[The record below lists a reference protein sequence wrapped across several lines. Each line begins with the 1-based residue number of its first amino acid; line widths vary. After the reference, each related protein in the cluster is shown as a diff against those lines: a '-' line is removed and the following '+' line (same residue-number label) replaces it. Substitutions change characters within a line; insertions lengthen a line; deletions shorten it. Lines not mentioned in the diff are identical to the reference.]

1 MKNINTKELNIFIT
15 GANGGMGLDTSRLL
29 IDQEVKQIVLGART
43 QTKAEEAQEKLS
55 KKAAVRT
62 QLIPV
67 GGFDMT
73 APKQIKNAVQ
83 SISEMEPFDI
93 VFLQAGG
100 VVFKDDYQYV
110 DWKGKRYERT
120 VFQNTIGGYIT
131 LVELSKNGLL
141 KDTTRV
147 VFAGGEGARGIPG
160 MIDKPVFDGYKGFTQ
175 YLEGTGNLPK
185 FNPMNGIGVS
195 KLMSAVLVEALAKKA
210 HGNQEFIWFTP
221 GLTYGTNG
229 LADTPPIQR
238 FVMEKI
244 AFPIA
249 GFFGF
254 AQSPM
259 QGAQKYVDS
268 LLGKYG
274 NNGDVLGSPEGKV
287 LGPIVDQKPMNSH
300 FTDSSFVSGFKRDLE
315 LDFGSLSV

>member
-1 MKNINTKELNIFIT
+1 MKNLNTKELNIFIT
-15 GANGGMGLDTSRLL
+15 GANGGMGLDTSKLL
-29 IDQEVKQIVLGART
+29 IQQNVKQIVLGART
-43 QTKAEEAQEKLS
+43 QIKADEAKRKLDQNTDI
-55 KKAAVRT
+55 KTR
-62 QLIPV
+62 LIPI

-73 APKQIKNAVQ
+73 APDRIAQAVTNLGATQ
-83 SISEMEPFDI
+83 PFDI

-110 DWKGKRYERT
+110 NWKGKRYERT

-131 LVELSKNGLL
+131 LLELSKRGLL
-141 KDTTRV
+141 KETTRV

-160 MIDKPVFDGYKGFTQ
+160 MIDKPVFNGYTGFTN
-175 YLEGTGNLPK
+175 YLFGTGNLPK

-195 KLMSAVLVEALAKKA
+195 KLMSAVLVQALAKKRK
-210 HGNQEFIWFTP
+210 GTQEFVWFTP

-229 LADTPPIQR
+229 LADTPAIQR
-238 FVMEKI
+238 YVMEKI

-249 GFFGF
+249 GLLGF

-274 NNGDVLGSPEGKV
+274 SNGDVLGSPEGKV
-287 LGPIVDQKPMNSH
+287 LGPIVDQKPMNDH
-300 FTDSSFVSGFKRDLE
+300 FTDSDFQMGFLNLLE
-315 LDFGSLSV
+315 QEFGGLE

>member
-1 MKNINTKELNIFIT
+1 
-15 GANGGMGLDTSRLL
+15 MGVDTSKIL
-29 IDQEVKQIVLGART
+29 IDQNVKQIVLGART
-43 QTKAEEAQEKLS
+43 HQKAEEAKNELLKRAKS
-55 KKAAVRT
+55 SVKTR
-62 QLIPV
+62 LIPS

-73 APKQIKNAVQ
+73 APDKIQEAVKNLKVNQ
-83 SISEMEPFDI
+83 PFDI

-110 DWKGKRYERT
+110 EWNGKRYERT

-131 LVELSKNGLL
+131 LVALSQKGLL

-160 MIDKPVFDGYKGFTQ
+160 MIEKPNFNGYKRFSE
-175 YLEGTGNLPK
+175 YLFGTGNLPK

-195 KLMSAVLVEALAKKA
+195 KLMSAVLVEGLAQKGQIN
-210 HGNQEFIWFTP
+210 HEFVWFTP

-229 LADTPPIQR
+229 LADTAPIQR
-238 FVMEKI
+238 FFMEKI
-244 AFPIA
+244 MFPIA
-249 GFFGF
+249 GLLGF

-274 NNGDVLGSPEGKV
+274 SNGDVLGSPEGKV
-287 LGPIVDQKPMNSH
+287 LGPIVDQKPMNKH
-300 FTDSSFVSGFKRDLE
+300 FTDMEFQTGFLGMLE
-315 LDFGSLSV
+315 TEFGAI